1 MFCELLAW
9 PLIETASGY
18 VPVVKL
24 LGTVMFTCTSPTE
37 FGCNP
42 QNPTTA
48 FCDPIVAVQVEL
60 TFTFDE
66 PGRAPSV
73 CDGLTGPD
81 PVTYA
86 MIVPPAAMAFVE
98 LLIEYAG

>member
-1 MFCELLAW
+1 MEMV
-9 PLIETASGY
+9 SGY
-18 VPVVKL
+18 VPVLKP

-37 FGCNP
+37 FGCRP

-48 FCDPIVAVQVEL
+48 FCDPIVAVQVEV
-60 TFTFDE
+60 TFTFEE
-66 PGRAPSV
+66 PGSAPSF

-86 MIVPPAAMAFVE
+86 IMVPPAGIGFVE